1 MKSNIYFMFTYD
13 FKLHWPK
20 GLKSMPIRKGLNF
33 FLGTKIFQMSAVESK
48 DQEKN
53 EEKKQVKCRN

>member
-1 MKSNIYFMFTYD
+1 MISSSIDPKS
-13 FKLHWPK
+13 
-20 GLKSMPIRKGLNF
+20 LKSMPIRKGLNF